1 MVLAQQ
7 ETSLDAIKRKCL
19 MKKIRTVY
27 LGMSLDVLHHGHIN
41 IINEATKY
49 GQLTVGLLTDEVIAR
64 NKRVP
69 LLQFD
74 DRKRI
79 VENIVGVH
87 KVIVQEDWSYASNVK
102 KLKPDYFVH
111 GDDWLEGPL
120 APIRDDVIAELAA
133 YGGKL
138 VEIAYTKG
146 VSSTDLADK
155 NARIGVSPGERTLA
169 LRKILAAKPLSRF
182 IEAHSPISALIGE
195 HAKVVV
201 HGQNRQFDGF
211 WSSSLTDSTEMGK
224 PDIESLDISSRLDNI
239 NNIFEVTN
247 KPLIMDFDTGGKPEH
262 FAFAVKSMERLGIS
276 AVIIEDKTGLK
287 KNSLFGNDV
296 AQTQDSI
303 EGFCYKIQSGV
314 NNRRD
319 RNFLII
325 ARIESLILEAGM
337 DDALERARAYITA
350 GADAI
355 MIHSRQKQP
364 DEIFEFA
371 HAFRKEFN
379 HTPLVCVPTSYNHV
393 YEDELEKHGFNVVIY
408 ANHLMRASYPA
419 MKSVASQILTNGRSL
434 EADDQIISIKEIL
447 KLIPGT
453 E

>member
-1 MVLAQQ
+1 
-7 ETSLDAIKRKCL
+7 
-19 MKKIRTVY
+19 MKSVY
-27 LGMSLDVLHHGHIN
+27 LGMSMDVLHHGHVN
-41 IINEATKY
+41 IINEAAKY
-49 GQLTVGLLTDEVIAR
+49 GKLTIGLLTDEVISR

-69 LLQFD
+69 MLKFEERKKILQ
-74 DRKRI
+74 
-79 VENIVGVH
+79 NIVGVH
-87 KVIVQEDWSYASNVK
+87 EVIVQEEWSYVPNIK
-102 KLKPDYFVH
+102 RLKPDYFFH

-120 APIRDDVIAELAA
+120 ASIRNEVILALA
-133 YGGKL
+133 SYGGEL
-138 VEIAYTKG
+138 VEIPYTQG
-146 VSSTDLADK
+146 VSSTALADEK
-155 NARIGVSPGERTLA
+155 IKVGVSPDERTRA
-169 LRKILAAKPLSRF
+169 LKDILNSKPLSRF

-195 HAKVVV
+195 HEKVVV
-201 HGQNRQFDGF
+201 DGQNRQFDGF

-224 PDIESLDISSRLDNI
+224 PDIEALDISSRLDNI
-239 NNIFEVTN
+239 NNMFEVTN
-247 KPLIMDFDTGGKPEH
+247 KPLIMDFDTGGQPEH

-303 EGFCYKIQSGV
+303 EGFCHKIQSGV
-314 NNRRD
+314 SSRRSRD
-319 RNFLII
+319 FLVI

-337 DDALERARAYITA
+337 EDALQRARAYIAA

-371 HAFRKEFN
+371 DSFRKEFVDV
-379 HTPLVCVPTSYNHV
+379 PLVCVPTSYNHV
-393 YEDELEKHGFNVVIY
+393 YEHELEEHGFNVVIY

-419 MKSVASQILTNGRSL
+419 MKSVANQILTNARSL

>member
-1 MVLAQQ
+1 
-7 ETSLDAIKRKCL
+7 
-19 MKKIRTVY
+19 MKSVY
-27 LGMSLDVLHHGHIN
+27 LGMSMDILHHGHVN
-41 IINEATKY
+41 IINEAAKY
-49 GQLTVGLLTDEVIAR
+49 GQLTIGLLTDEVISR

-69 LLQFD
+69 MLKFEERKKILQ
-74 DRKRI
+74 
-79 VENIVGVH
+79 NIVGVH
-87 KVIVQEDWSYASNVK
+87 EVIVQEEWSYVANIK
-102 KLKPDYFVH
+102 MLKPDYFFH

-120 APIRDDVIAELAA
+120 ASIRNEVLLALA
-133 YGGKL
+133 SYGGEL
-138 VEIAYTKG
+138 VEIPYTQG
-146 VSSTDLADK
+146 VSSTGLVDEK
-155 NARIGVSPGERTLA
+155 IKIGVSPDERTKA
-169 LRKILAAKPLSRF
+169 LKEILNSKPLSRF

-195 HAKVVV
+195 HEKVVV
-201 HGQNRQFDGF
+201 DGQNRQFDGF

-224 PDIESLDISSRLDNI
+224 PDIEALDISSRLDNI
-239 NNIFEVTN
+239 NNMFEVTN
-247 KPLIMDFDTGGKPEH
+247 KPLIMDLDTGGQPEH

-303 EGFCYKIQSGV
+303 EGFCHKIQSGV
-314 NNRRD
+314 LSRRSHD
-319 RNFLII
+319 FLVI

-337 DDALERARAYITA
+337 EDALQRARAYIVA

-371 HAFRKEFN
+371 DSFRKEFVDV
-379 HTPLVCVPTSYNHV
+379 PLVCVPTSYNHV
-393 YEDELEKHGFNVVIY
+393 YEHELEEHGFNVVIY

-419 MKSVASQILTNGRSL
+419 MKSVANQILTNARSL

>member
-1 MVLAQQ
+1 M
-7 ETSLDAIKRKCL
+7 
-19 MKKIRTVY
+19 
-27 LGMSLDVLHHGHIN
+27 DVLHHGHIN
-41 IINEATKY
+41 IISEAAKY
-49 GQLTVGLLTDEVIAR
+49 GRLTVGLLTDEAISR

-74 DRKRI
+74 ERKRI
-79 VENIVGVH
+79 LENIVGVNE
-87 KVIVQEDWSYASNVK
+87 VIIQEDWSYVANIK
-102 KLKPDYFVH
+102 KIKPDYFFH
-111 GDDWLEGPL
+111 GDDWLDGPL
-120 APIRDDVIAELAA
+120 AAMRDEVIAELAT
-133 YGGKL
+133 YGGEL
-138 VEIAYTKG
+138 VEIPYTQG
-146 VSSTDLADK
+146 VSSSDLANK
-155 NARIGVSPGERTLA
+155 HESIGVSPEQRVRA
-169 LRKILAAKPLSRF
+169 LKKILFSKPLSRF

-195 HAKVVV
+195 HEKVVV
-201 HGQNRQFDGF
+201 NGQNRQFDGF

-224 PDIESLDISSRLDNI
+224 PDIEALDISSRLDNI

-247 KPLIMDFDTGGKPEH
+247 KPLIMDFDTGGQPEH

-303 EGFCYKIQSGV
+303 EGFCHKIQSGV
-314 NNRRD
+314 SSRRSPD
-319 RNFLII
+319 FLVI

-337 DDALERARAYITA
+337 EDALQRARAYIAA

-364 DEIFEFA
+364 DEIFAFADFFRNEFVDV
-371 HAFRKEFN
+371 
-379 HTPLVCVPTSYNHV
+379 PLVCVPTSYNHV
-393 YEDELEKHGFNVVIY
+393 YEDELEEHGFNVVIY

-419 MKSVASQILTNGRSL
+419 MKSVANQILTNARSL

>member
-1 MVLAQQ
+1 
-7 ETSLDAIKRKCL
+7 
-19 MKKIRTVY
+19 MKTVY
-27 LGMSLDVLHHGHIN
+27 LGMSMDILHHGHIN
-41 IINEATKY
+41 IIEQAAKY
-49 GQLTVGLLTDEVIAR
+49 GQLTVGLLTDEVIAK

-69 LLQFD
+69 LLKFD
-74 DRKRI
+74 ERKRI
-79 VENIVGVH
+79 LQSIKGVH
-87 KVIVQEDWSYASNVK
+87 EIIEQDEWSYVNNIK
-102 KLKPDYFVH
+102 KLKPDFFFH

-120 APIRDDVIAELAA
+120 ASVKGDVVATLNS

-138 VEIAYTKG
+138 IEIPYTKNI
-146 VSSTDLADK
+146 SSTDLANEQAK
-155 NARIGVSPGERTLA
+155 ITVSPVERTKA
-169 LRKILAAKPLSRF
+169 LKVILNSKPLSRF

-195 HAKVVV
+195 HEKVEVD
-201 HGQNRQFDGF
+201 GQNRQFDGF

-224 PDIESLDISSRLDNI
+224 PDIEALDITSRLDNI

-262 FAFAVKSMERLGIS
+262 FAFAVKSIERLGIS

-296 AQTQDSI
+296 PQTQDSI
-303 EGFCYKIQSGV
+303 EDFCHKIQSGV
-314 NNRRD
+314 SSRRSRD
-319 RNFLII
+319 FLII
-325 ARIESLILEAGM
+325 ARIESLILDAGM
-337 DDALERARAYITA
+337 NDALERARAYISA

-355 MIHSRQKQP
+355 MIHSRQKEP

-371 HAFRKEFN
+371 DSFRQEFADV
-379 HTPLVCVPTSYNHV
+379 PLVCVPTSYNHV
-393 YEDELEKHGFNVVIY
+393 YEHELEDHGFNVVIY

-419 MKSVASQILTNGRSL
+419 MKSVANQILANSRSL
-434 EADDQIISIKEIL
+434 EADNHIISIKEIL